1 MWPSRL
7 RSAKIRAA
15 EGRAAPPAL
24 ASSSGVS
31 VAIAGSCGG
40 GWRAR
45 PRDVAWSAYISARRH
60 IDAGRVGEERLAYL
74 IWQIAEVTLRNRR
87 LEGAVV
93 TDQRPVRCLLA
104 QTPIVCSSSST
115 LTTPEHLAELR
126 RMPFESSGL
135 PKERTRLVG
144 RLPACPNAMQRLSR
158 PPLVPV
164 RDPVRRCPRR
174 LQLGGQS
181 GVSRPI

>member
-1 MWPSRL
+1 MSRYVSSVTAWMKASGGATDL
-7 RSAKIRAA
+7 GVGS
-15 EGRAAPPAL
+15 L
-24 ASSSGVS
+24 ARMRPEERQL
-31 VAIAGSCGG
+31 IARLAHGADPREPCYDKE
-40 GWRAR
+40 R
-45 PRDVAWSAYISARRH
+45 PGDVAWPAYISARRH

-115 LTTPEHLAELR
+115 LTPPEHLAELR
-126 RMPFESSGL
+126 RMPLESSDR

-144 RLPACPNAMQRLSR
+144 
-158 PPLVPV
+158 
-164 RDPVRRCPRR
+164 
-174 LQLGGQS
+174 
-181 GVSRPI
+181 